1 MTIKVN
7 ILKFFL
13 LLISPFFSYSNNIKL
28 GLFSSV
34 NFSTI
39 SATNSNDQFNNGKGF
54 LPGYDF
60 GLSFENEFDSDYSLV
75 YSIGYTTRGYSTD
88 QLGIR
93 IKSFSKYLEIPV
105 KIHYKL
111 INGFA
116 FQAGPYFGI
125 ALKEFITNNISKS
138 KSYGKIGNNIYRE
151 PPDTLKRLDLGVQT
165 ALLYN
170 LNKFDLGF
178 VLTLGILNTRPGGG
192 IGSSVRNLST
202 QIRLIYNFWKIEK
215 DEKTL

>member
-93 IKSFSKYLEIPV
+93 IKSFSKYLEIPRC
-105 KIHYKL
+105 
-111 INGFA
+111 
-116 FQAGPYFGI
+116 
-125 ALKEFITNNISKS
+125 S
-138 KSYGKIGNNIYRE
+138 
-151 PPDTLKRLDLGVQT
+151 
-165 ALLYN
+165 
-170 LNKFDLGF
+170 
-178 VLTLGILNTRPGGG
+178 
-192 IGSSVRNLST
+192 
-202 QIRLIYNFWKIEK
+202 
-215 DEKTL
+215 